1 MKVGHELLKWSAAL
15 ATGVARIDQ
24 QHRML
29 INILNDANTCFRD
42 GGNAEAQAK
51 AMEDL
56 IGYTIYHFD
65 SEEELMESGGYGDRL
80 PDDEKNHVREHR
92 AFAKAAA
99 EYQSALRQGKTIDYE
114 TLFGFLNNWLVNH
127 VMGTD
132 QKLAKFLN
140 DDSLLLTGSDCR

>member
-1 MKVGHELLKWSAAL
+1 MYRVKQAMKIGHELLQWSDAL

-24 QHRML
+24 QHKML
-29 INILNDANTCFRD
+29 INILNDANNCFRE
-42 GGNAEAQAK
+42 GGNADAQAK

-65 SEEELMESGGYGDRL
+65 SEEELMESEGYGDRL

-99 EYQSALRQGKTIDYE
+99 EYQLALNQGESIDYE
-114 TLFGFLNNWLVNH
+114 TLFAFLNSWLLNH

-132 QKLAKFLN
+132 QKLGKFLN
-140 DDSLLLTGSDCR
+140 DAS